1 MVPVVLEPMMLA
13 LLRILLATVVGLV
26 IGGATNMSIVLA
38 GSRLVP
44 PPAGVDV
51 NDPES
56 INAHLGE
63 YPPIQ
68 FAVPFLAHAL
78 GTLVGAM
85 VATLVAAG
93 RRTIPAF
100 IVGAMFLLGG
110 ISMVVM
116 LPNTPPWFIALDLG
130 VAYLP
135 MAWLGHWIVA
145 RPAA

>member
-1 MVPVVLEPMMLA
+1 MVS
-13 LLRILLATVVGLV
+13 LLRILLGTVVGVV
-26 IGGATNMSIVLA
+26 IGGAVNVGIILA

-44 PPAGVDV
+44 PPSGVDV
-51 NDPES
+51 NDPAS

-78 GTLVGAM
+78 GTLVGAL
-85 VATLVAAG
+85 VATLVAGRG
-93 RRTIPAF
+93 RRVPAF

-110 ISMVVM
+110 IAMVRM
-116 LPNTPPWFIALDLG
+116 LPNTPTWFIALDLG

-135 MAWLGHWIVA
+135 MAWLGHRIVA

>member
-1 MVPVVLEPMMLA
+1 MVS
-13 LLRILLATVVGLV
+13 LLRILLGTVVGVVL
-26 IGGATNMSIVLA
+26 GGAVNVGIILA

-44 PPAGVDV
+44 PPSGVDV
-51 NDPES
+51 NDPAS

-93 RRTIPAF
+93 RQTIPAF

-110 ISMVVM
+110 VAMVRM
-116 LPNTPPWFIALDLG
+116 LPDTPPWFIALDLG

-135 MAWLGHWIVA
+135 MAWLGHRLVA
-145 RPAA
+145 RPAT

>member
-1 MVPVVLEPMMLA
+1 MAHA
-13 LLRILLATVVGLV
+13 LRGILATVLGVVVGA
-26 IGGATNMSIVLA
+26 ATNMTIILV

-93 RRTIPAF
+93 RQTIPAF

-110 ISMVVM
+110 VAMVRM
-116 LPNTPPWFIALDLG
+116 LPDTPPWFIALDLG

-135 MAWLGHWIVA
+135 MAWLGNRLAA
-145 RPAA
+145 RPAT

>member
-1 MVPVVLEPMMLA
+1 MVS
-13 LLRILLATVVGLV
+13 LLRILLGTVVGVVL
-26 IGGATNMSIVLA
+26 GGAVNVGIILA

-44 PPAGVDV
+44 PPSGVDV
-51 NDPES
+51 NDPAS

-78 GTLVGAM
+78 G
-85 VATLVAAG
+85 
-93 RRTIPAF
+93 
-100 IVGAMFLLGG
+100 
-110 ISMVVM
+110 
-116 LPNTPPWFIALDLG
+116 

-135 MAWLGHWIVA
+135 MAWLGHRIVA

>member
-1 MVPVVLEPMMLA
+1 MVS
-13 LLRILLATVVGLV
+13 LLRILLGTVVGVV
-26 IGGATNMSIVLA
+26 IGGAVNLGIILA

-44 PPAGVDV
+44 PPSGVDV
-51 NDPES
+51 NDPAS

-78 GTLVGAM
+78 GTLVGAL
-85 VATLVAAG
+85 VATLVAGRG
-93 RRTIPAF
+93 RRVPAF

-110 ISMVVM
+110 IAMVRM
-116 LPNTPPWFIALDLG
+116 LPNTPTWFIALDLG

-135 MAWLGHWIVA
+135 MAWLGHRIVA

>member
-1 MVPVVLEPMMLA
+1 MAHVL
-13 LLRILLATVVGLV
+13 RGILATVLGVVVGA
-26 IGGATNMSIVLA
+26 ATNMTIILV

-93 RRTIPAF
+93 RQTIPAF

-110 ISMVVM
+110 VAMVRM
-116 LPNTPPWFIALDLG
+116 LPDTPPWFIALDLG

-135 MAWLGHWIVA
+135 MAWLGNRLAA
-145 RPAA
+145 RPAT